1 MGRRREDGE
10 ESKEGNSEPELER
23 ESGACHLSSRLDE
36 ESEPVEC
43 ARTRQKPAAEEK
55 RQSHRCR
62 VRQSLRSHEAAAA
75 PRAVSGASAVV
86 GSSMMLNKMPMELLE
101 AILSCEFAFCYPI
114 ACALA
119 MRCGLHAACPP
130 LCASPRGELLMRSGP
145 CRSSARAS
153 GNR

>member
-23 ESGACHLSSRLDE
+23 ESGACHSSSRLDE
-36 ESEPVEC
+36 ESEPLEC
-43 ARTRQKPAAEEK
+43 ARTRQQPAAEEK

-75 PRAVSGASAVV
+75 LRAVSVASAVV

-101 AILSCEFAFCYPI
+101 AVLSCEFAFCCLI
-114 ACALA
+114 ACARADA
-119 MRCGLHAACPP
+119 MLPAPP

-145 CRSSARAS
+145 CRSSARAP